1 MSSTSHLSASQA
13 SASAAVSPVW
23 ATWWRGW
30 LKPARVL
37 VLPGSGQVPGDDA
50 GLATVA
56 SDLPVPAF
64 DAALLAWRDW
74 CRAHAGQRCKLALSS
89 AWTLTG
95 LAPLPSD
102 TSASMTAEQAV
113 DHMARQWDHYLG
125 VGGAVLARD
134 WVVRTTRVPGGWLV
148 CATPRQLVQDL
159 LTIAHGHRV
168 RVVWMGPWWTRGL
181 QRWARQA
188 RASTVQIQEP
198 GWCLHAV
205 MDTSGASRP
214 RWVSVWSEPLAEEV
228 AMSGAVGDARALPH
242 TAAMCVRLS
251 RHGAAS
257 AACVWDDAATQD
269 LIDGVPAAWSARKS
283 SGGAP

>member
-1 MSSTSHLSASQA
+1 MSSTPMPTPTMTASP
-13 SASAAVSPVW
+13 AAPTSRW
-23 ATWWRGW
+23 AVWWRGW

-37 VLPGSGQVPGDDA
+37 VLPGVVPGQ
-50 GLATVA
+50 GEGN
-56 SDLPVPAF
+56 DLPVPAF

-95 LAPLPSD
+95 LAPAHTD
-102 TSASMTAEQAV
+102 TSPHTTAAQAI

-125 VGGAVLARD
+125 VGAVALGRD

-148 CATPRQLVQDL
+148 CATPRQLVNDVL
-159 LTIAHGHRV
+159 AIAQRHQV

-181 QRWARQA
+181 QRWVRQA
-188 RASTVQIQEP
+188 RASALQINEP

-205 MDTSGASRP
+205 CSLAPSASTASKP
-214 RWVSVWSEPLAEEV
+214 CLTQLWSEPVSANHGP
-228 AMSGAVGDARALPH
+228 AQNPH
-242 TAAMCVRLS
+242 ADPGTTSVSLG

-269 LIDGVPAAWSARKS
+269 LIDGRPSAWLSH
-283 SGGAP
+283 GGAA

>member
-1 MSSTSHLSASQA
+1 MASPSLTST
-13 SASAAVSPVW
+13 AAVGGARWW
-23 ATWWRGW
+23 AVAWRSL

-37 VLPGSGQVPGDDA
+37 VLPGMAPQVHADTA
-50 GLATVA
+50 
-56 SDLPVPAF
+56 DLPVPAF
-64 DAALLAWRDW
+64 DAALLAWREW

-95 LAPLPSD
+95 LAPQPTD

-125 VGGAVLARD
+125 VSAAALGRD

-159 LTIAHGHRV
+159 LTIAQRHRV

-181 QRWARQA
+181 QRWVRQA
-188 RASTVQIQEP
+188 RATTVLVQEP
-198 GWCLHAV
+198 GWCLHVEMSPSSTARPTLARV
-205 MDTSGASRP
+205 WTAPVTDDLAREGSG
-214 RWVSVWSEPLAEEV
+214 V
-228 AMSGAVGDARALPH
+228 DARQHP
-242 TAAMCVRLS
+242 AAQGVCVRLS

-257 AACVWDDAATQD
+257 AACVWDDASTQG
-269 LIDGVPAAWSARKS
+269 LIDGLPSAWSAGQS
-283 SGGAP
+283 PGGAT